1 MKRKKSLITLGKSP
15 YDAPQCFC
23 FSTSVESSILTGS
36 NFTVNTEKFS
46 VDVEDDNDWM

>member
-23 FSTSVESSILTGS
+23 FSISVESSILTGS
-36 NFTVNTEKFS
+36 NFTVNTEKF
-46 VDVEDDNDWM
+46 DVEEDNDWM

>member
-36 NFTVNTEKFS
+36 PFS
-46 VDVEDDNDWM
+46 VTTENFQTEDDNDWM